1 MSYLAHHKDFANV
14 SQATR
19 VETKPGFWRRV
30 FNAMVDAR
38 QRQADRQIA
47 YYLRQ
52 SGGRLTDDIERKVAR
67 DLGCVGFGSR
77 C

>member
-1 MSYLAHHKDFANV
+1 MSYLAHRKDFGAAEQV
-14 SQATR
+14 K
-19 VETKPGFWRRV
+19 ETDVKPGLWRRI
-30 FNAMVDAR
+30 FNAMIDAR

-67 DLGCVGFGSR
+67 DLGCMGFGSR